1 MIEMKKLLLT
11 LFVLLAPILY
21 IRAQVQGEELELQI
35 AYDDTPSISN
45 PKPKTP
51 VVIPTIIQNG
61 HILLFITSCDNC
73 TLRLINEDGEV
84 EHSIVIPP
92 GTNTLILP
100 SYLSGEYRIEIIRG
114 NFCFWGYVEFY

>member
-1 MIEMKKLLLT
+1 MKKLLLT